1 MGLFTGVSDTE
12 FAPNKTATRAMF
24 VTVLGRLAGVS
35 TGNTGDNKF
44 IDVKNNDYF
53 YPYVMWAV
61 ENGVVSGLSD
71 SKFGSSNNITREQDG
86 CYALQFCK
94 EPKYWT

>member
-44 IDVKNNDYF
+44 IDVK
-53 YPYVMWAV
+53 
-61 ENGVVSGLSD
+61 
-71 SKFGSSNNITREQDG
+71 ITI
-86 CYALQFCK
+86 
-94 EPKYWT
+94 TSIHM